1 LRTTNLPRLVWQ
13 SGINVERAS
22 LMCDDRTEDYDHRKH
37 EQHLP
42 PGCARRNTCRPRR
55 MRPLVLRD
63 TRPTCHGAGR
73 GVEPST
79 TSIPAIG
86 YRSSAK
92 AVRGAGTRGISSRP
106 GRCISPEPD
115 ELAMVLDRRTAN
127 RCCCRL
133 LPPYRPNDLH
143 DHVFVCLLQRRPEL
157 T

>member
-1 LRTTNLPRLVWQ
+1 MLISSTMPGGELPSFVSYLRSMSRSAMSCWLRRLCLRTTNLPRLVWQ

-63 TRPTCHGAGR
+63 TRPTCYGAGR
-73 GVEPST
+73 GAEPSP

-86 YRSSAK
+86 
-92 AVRGAGTRGISSRP
+92 
-106 GRCISPEPD
+106 
-115 ELAMVLDRRTAN
+115 
-127 RCCCRL
+127 
-133 LPPYRPNDLH
+133 
-143 DHVFVCLLQRRPEL
+143 
-157 T
+157 